1 MNLNQMSKLYI
12 NQSLVKDL
20 FLYKDKKLCGLVF
33 KNKWVFKQ
41 LGKSSKANRLGH
53 YFEYLV
59 TGALAKGETEP
70 PKADTTTKGEL
81 IKDFKTAKAQAEVCT
96 NLLHKYGIT
105 MLSAGENVIA
115 DDKWIGTLDIRAK
128 WDFPFKDGTY
138 ENNPENNVIIDLK
151 YSGLLEDK
159 WSPFGWNLET
169 LGSKEG
175 TMFQA
180 KHYKFLFWKKYGY
193 NPPFYFFIFS
203 SSTIGDCKMIEVM
216 ISDDELMEHEELLH
230 KSKSYFEKCLDNGFE
245 PLPDYNKC
253 FKCDYADL
261 CMAKAETPPIHT
273 VYPF

>member
-1 MNLNQMSKLYI
+1 MSKLFI

-20 FLYKDKKLCGLVF
+20 FRYKDKKLCGLVF

-41 LGKSSKANRLGH
+41 LGSPSKANRLGH

-70 PKADTTTKGEL
+70 PQPDTTQKGL
-81 IKDFKTAKAQAEVCT
+81 LTKDFQVAKQQAEVCRS
-96 NLLHKYGIT
+96 LLTKYGIK

-128 WDFPFKDGTY
+128 WDYPFEGDTMY
-138 ENNPENNVIIDLK
+138 QNNPEHNVIIDLK

-159 WSPFGWNLET
+159 WSMFGWNLET

-193 NPPFYFFIFS
+193 NPPFFFFVFS
-203 SSTIGDCKMIEVM
+203 SSSIGDCKMIEVM
-216 ISDDELMEHEELLH
+216 ISDEELMEHEELLH
-230 KSKSYFEKCLDNGFE
+230 KSKAYFEKCLDIGFE
-245 PLPDYNKC
+245 PLPNYNQCYKC
-253 FKCDYADL
+253 EYADM
-261 CMAKAETPPIHT
+261 CISKADTPPIHS

>member
-1 MNLNQMSKLYI
+1 MNFTKMSKLYI

-20 FLYKDKKLCGLVF
+20 FLYKDKKLCGYVF
-33 KNKWVFKQ
+33 KNKWVYKQ
-41 LGKSSKANRLGH
+41 LGTSSKANRLGH

-70 PKADTTTKGEL
+70 QKPDTTKTGL
-81 IKDFKTAKAQAEVCT
+81 LTTDFEKARLQSEVCRT
-96 NLLHKYGIT
+96 LLQKYGIT
-105 MLSAGENVIA
+105 MLSAGEEVIA

-128 WDFPFKDGTY
+128 WDFPFKDSTY
-138 ENNPENNVIIDLK
+138 ENNPEHNVIIDLK

-159 WSPFGWNLET
+159 WSVFGWNLET

-193 NPPFYFFIFS
+193 NPPFYFFVFS
-203 SSTIGDCKMIEVM
+203 SSSVGECKMIEVM
-216 ISDDELMEHEELLH
+216 ISDDELAEHEELLH
-230 KSKSYFEKCLDNGFE
+230 KSKVYFEKCLDNGFE

-253 FKCDYADL
+253 NKCAYEGMCL
-261 CMAKAETPPIHT
+261 VKAETPPIHT
-273 VYPF
+273 VYPY